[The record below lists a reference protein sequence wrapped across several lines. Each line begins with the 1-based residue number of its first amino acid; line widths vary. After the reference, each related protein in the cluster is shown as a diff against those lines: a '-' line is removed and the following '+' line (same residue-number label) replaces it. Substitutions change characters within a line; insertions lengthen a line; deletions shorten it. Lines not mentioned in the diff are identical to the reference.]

1 MYFGESNRVG
11 AILLRYGKI
20 EESTLSW
27 ALDECERTGRPILE
41 VLRKAGLINVFDAVF
56 ALMEQTT
63 ANLSTQSAVAEAFHR
78 LPTHV

>member
-1 MYFGESNRVG
+1 MYFGESSRVG

-20 EESTLSW
+20 EESTLTW
-27 ALDECERTGRPILE
+27 ALDECERTGQPILE
-41 VLRKAGLINVFDAVF
+41 VLRKAGLISVFDAVF

-63 ANLSTQSAVAEAFHR
+63 ASLSAQSTVARAFQN